1 MDGLIGDAQSWR
13 AFWSQ
18 VGAYSLLELAT
29 IGGKDTLIPAVPY
42 NRSTGAIES
51 LIAINALFNQ
61 GNILEGSLKEEF
73 TDYGTNA
80 EDVIITVIYRDG
92 SRNATFPSNASVQVK
107 LADTLE
113 VNAIRE
119 TIDASQFVTTR
130 TQAIMIGK
138 LLCNTRRYVRR
149 SIEFQT
155 FPTDSAVQPGSF
167 IYVETSNNQ
176 WEGLY
181 TGRVGP
187 ALGVLELPFG
197 TAASI
202 PSASYNVLTYNSSS
216 GVQSFNNILVSGGVA
231 TALAGRAGDLFILGT
246 AVRNKRVFRIV
257 EISMEEE
264 GETTIKAVEH
274 PCDANG
280 NSLIVAG
287 LANPSSTLFTI
298 S

>member
-13 AFWSQ
+13 GFWSQ
-18 VGAYSLLELAT
+18 VGAYSLLELAK
-29 IGGKDTLIPAVPY
+29 IGGRDTLIPAVPY
-42 NRSTGAIES
+42 NTATGAITS

-61 GNILEGSLKEEF
+61 GNILEGTLKEEF

-80 EDVIITVIYRDG
+80 EDLIVTVVFRDG
-92 SRNATFPSNASVQVK
+92 SRNATFPSNASVQIK
-107 LADTLE
+107 LADTIE
-113 VNAIRE
+113 INAIRE

-130 TQAIMIGK
+130 AQAIMIGK
-138 LLCNTRRYVRR
+138 LLCSTRRYVRR

-155 FPTDSAVQPGSF
+155 FPTDSAVKPGSF

-181 TGRVGP
+181 TGRVEAG
-187 ALGVLELPFG
+187 GVLNLPIG
-197 TAASI
+197 TAI
-202 PSASYNVLTYNSSS
+202 PNGTYNALTYTSAS
-216 GVQSFNNILVSGGVA
+216 GVQSFNSISVASNTA
-231 TALAGRAGDLFILGT
+231 TALAARAGDLFVLGT

-264 GETTIKAVEH
+264 GETTIRAVEH

-287 LANPSSTLFTI
+287 LTNPSSSLFTI